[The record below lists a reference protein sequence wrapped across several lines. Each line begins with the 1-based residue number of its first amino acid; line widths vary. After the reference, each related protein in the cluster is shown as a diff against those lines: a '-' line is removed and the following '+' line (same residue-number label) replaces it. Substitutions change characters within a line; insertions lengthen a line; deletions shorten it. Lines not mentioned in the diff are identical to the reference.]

1 MYNDY
6 HTLLYDTK
14 LKGVE
19 ESFRHLDE
27 YESVLISIPNYT
39 TLPCSLSDRP
49 LLMSSTNM
57 KSGWAEKYKNWKPE
71 ISLKTLVKK
80 GRIEETEEKMSTV
93 EKAQVA
99 HAAHL
104 VEELLFQVC
113 PMQ

>member
-1 MYNDY
+1 MHRHRIPTNAISYNSDDAMYNDY

-57 KSGWAEKYKNWKPE
+57 KSG
-71 ISLKTLVKK
+71 
-80 GRIEETEEKMSTV
+80 
-93 EKAQVA
+93 
-99 HAAHL
+99 
-104 VEELLFQVC
+104 
-113 PMQ
+113 